1 MGIVSEFSVWYPFHR
16 RETEADTSSQYSLKL
31 SWPLNR
37 TRRLVVRLDKRT
49 HVAFH
54 LGVPERIH

>member
-1 MGIVSEFSVWYPFHR
+1 MNSVYGTHFTD
-16 RETEADTSSQYSLKL
+16 EKQKTDTSSQYSLKL

-37 TRRLVVRLDKRT
+37 TRGLVVRLDKRT